1 MRNSYLDKIGLNALN
16 ASKNL
21 SLLNENKKNK
31 VLKDFYKNL
40 KSNKEKILKANKID
54 VSKANKKGLGQ
65 NLIDRLI
72 LNDNKINHI
81 IKSVQEVIKLKDP
94 TKKITSKWKRPN
106 GMIINKYTVPIGVIG
121 VIYESRPNVTADV
134 ATLCFKSGNAVILR
148 GGSEAIRT
156 NKVISE
162 CFRKSL
168 RKNNVNEN
176 SVQLIDNTDRK
187 LVDYILSKMERFI
200 DVIIPRGGKNL
211 VKKVQAMS
219 NVPTIGHLEGLCHVY
234 IDRHADLNMA
244 KKITLNAKMRNTS
257 VCGAA
262 ETLLIDKTCIRT
274 HLKPILQLLSISGC
288 KIIGDKI
295 TKKNYTNSNFSLATE
310 QDWKTEYLDSSI
322 SVKIVNG
329 VEEAIAHIN
338 KYGTRHTDS
347 IVTNNKKNASLFL
360 SKVNSSIVL
369 HNASTQFAD
378 GNEFGFGAEVGIST
392 NKLHP
397 RGPVGLEQLVTYKY
411 LVKGNGQIRP

>member
-1 MRNSYLDKIGLNALN
+1 MNNSYLDKIGSNALN
-16 ASKNL
+16 ASKDL
-21 SLLNENKKNK
+21 SQLNEKKKNK
-31 VLKDFYKNL
+31 VLKDFCINIKLN
-40 KSNKEKILKANKID
+40 KSKILKANKID
-54 VSKANKKGLGQ
+54 VSNANKKGLSK

-72 LNDNKINHI
+72 LNDNKIKYI
-81 IKSVQEVIKLKDP
+81 IKSVQDVIKLKDP
-94 TKKITSKWKRPN
+94 TQKIISKWKRPN
-106 GMIINKYTVPIGVIG
+106 GMVINKYTVPIGVIG
-121 VIYESRPNVTADV
+121 VIYESRPNVTSDV

-148 GGSEAIRT
+148 GGSEAIKT

-162 CFRKSL
+162 YFRKSL
-168 RKNNVNEN
+168 KKNNINEN
-176 SVQLIDNTDRK
+176 CIQLINNTNRK
-187 LVDYILSKMERFI
+187 LVDYILSKMEKFI

-211 VKKVQAMS
+211 VKKVQKMS

-234 IDRHADLNMA
+234 IDKYADLNMA

-262 ETLLIDKTCIRT
+262 ETLLIDKACIKT

-295 TKKNYTNSNFSLATE
+295 TKKNYTNSNIFLATE

-329 VEEAIAHIN
+329 VNDAIDHIN

-360 SKVNSSIVL
+360 SKVNSAIVL

-392 NKLHP
+392 DKLHP